1 MFQASGE
8 EAARGPARSISAVA
22 VAALGS
28 AVLFWLVGDS
38 LPGGIDLRVA
48 FLCVTFGIFLVVSVG
63 YSWTMD
69 RVWRRS
75 REEANASLAAYK
87 GDFVTR
93 LNRDLRSS
101 LTGIVGFAQMI
112 DPSVV
117 GDDNAEAINTV
128 ISQSV
133 ELSRVVDDI
142 SVAAH
147 LEGGSLELSPEK
159 VSVRAEV
166 EAAAAYVEL
175 MGLEVSVEC
184 RDATVLADPE
194 AFRHLLRNLL
204 VNAHS
209 HGRAPV
215 AVRGHSFGDRYVCQ
229 VVDSGPGLSPGAQSA
244 LTDELSVSAAP
255 DGIGLGL
262 AVAQALAERM
272 GSPVSYRRVRGESHL
287 IFTLP
292 LVREAEEG
300 SAVHRF
306 TLPRIVKP
314 HVREETP
321 QPIA

>member
-48 FLCVTFGIFLVVSVG
+48 FLCVTFGIFLAVSVG

-175 MGLEVSVEC
+175 MGLEVS
-184 RDATVLADPE
+184 
-194 AFRHLLRNLL
+194 
-204 VNAHS
+204 
-209 HGRAPV
+209 
-215 AVRGHSFGDRYVCQ
+215 DRKS
-229 VVDSGPGLSPGAQSA
+229 VV
-244 LTDELSVSAAP
+244 
-255 DGIGLGL
+255 
-262 AVAQALAERM
+262 
-272 GSPVSYRRVRGESHL
+272 
-287 IFTLP
+287 
-292 LVREAEEG
+292 
-300 SAVHRF
+300 
-306 TLPRIVKP
+306 
-314 HVREETP
+314 
-321 QPIA
+321 